1 MSTLKEIMK
10 EKLEKG
16 KVQIKEDSRPKVPG
30 KLQEFFDETLDKPIT
45 DEELLEVMNDNI
57 PYLDKK
63 NSNYHEKI
71 TKLARIKR
79 NNPDLYNKMK
89 NWD

>member
-16 KVQIKEDSRPKVPG
+16 KAQVKEDSRPKVPG

-45 DEELLEVMNDNI
+45 DDELEAVMNDNM
-57 PYLDKK
+57 PYVNKEDPK
-63 NSNYHEKI
+63 YHETI
-71 TKLARIKR
+71 EDLARIKR
-79 NNPDLYNKMK
+79 DNPDLYNKMK